1 VLPNICADGPLAPVR
16 IDPCQI
22 LGPPMSMEENQASLK
37 AKMSLC
43 RLQRDVPPDLH
54 MTSTYNNHQNKEE
67 IWRT

>member
-1 VLPNICADGPLAPVR
+1 
-16 IDPCQI
+16 
-22 LGPPMSMEENQASLK
+22 MSMEENQASSK

-67 IWRT
+67 IWRTT